1 MQFLVKFVVS
11 LRMRLKMLPDKK
23 ILLLAL
29 FPIVVLLSGCSK
41 KSTLSTSKTEYR
53 EDLSTVRPRYEYT
66 EPVIERKTQV
76 KNETANTGTKSSTA
90 KPLYINKRL
99 EAVLDTLH
107 KQNKAIRYISG
118 FRIQLYVGNVRQEAD
133 NAKSYI
139 YQQFPDLNPY
149 VSYSQPTYR
158 VKAGDFMYRSDAE
171 QYLELIKE
179 QYSSAV
185 VLADR
190 VEIKKSLMLNLP
202 SDQN

>member
-29 FPIVVLLSGCSK
+29 FPIVVLISGCSK

-76 KNETANTGTKSSTA
+76 KNEIVNTGTKSSTA

>member
-66 EPVIERKTQV
+66 EPVIERKAQV
-76 KNETANTGTKSSTA
+76 KNETANAGTKSSTA